1 MTDADD
7 TGAGT
12 ADEGPTIVII
22 PDDIA
27 VMGFEQARDEL
38 TAIVAQME
46 SGAVPLE
53 DALALWERGEAL
65 AAHCQRW
72 LDAATPVDVDEEVD
86 EEIDEEIDE
95 EAGGE
100 AGGEAGIA

>member
-7 TGAGT
+7 TAADDT
-12 ADEGPTIVII
+12 AADAPDDGPTIVII

-27 VMGFEQARDEL
+27 AMGFEQARDEL
-38 TAIVAQME
+38 TAIVAKME

-53 DALALWERGEAL
+53 DALSLWERGEAL

-72 LDAATPVDVDEEVD
+72 LDAATPVDTDELD
-86 EEIDEEIDE
+86 DLD
-95 EAGGE
+95 GDDDD
-100 AGGEAGIA
+100 

>member
-7 TGAGT
+7 SSGGA

-72 LDAATPVDVDEEVD
+72 LDAAAPADAD
-86 EEIDEEIDE
+86 
-95 EAGGE
+95 GE
-100 AGGEAGIA
+100 ADAEEDG

>member
-7 TGAGT
+7 TDADDTTAGGA
-12 ADEGPTIVII
+12 ADGPTIVII

-27 VMGFEQARDEL
+27 AMGFEQARDEL
-38 TAIVAQME
+38 TAIVAKME

-53 DALALWERGEAL
+53 DALSLWERGEAL

-72 LDAATPVDVDEEVD
+72 LDAATPVDPDELDDLDVDEDDDAD
-86 EEIDEEIDE
+86 ENEDE
-95 EAGGE
+95 
-100 AGGEAGIA
+100 